1 MSNGNPI
8 HLINNAVD
16 ALKAQPA
23 LFALIVI
30 SFGMMGYTFYEGASF
45 NSQRYEMTKLI
56 VDYQREMNQ
65 LLAKCVVPND
75 HG

>member
-8 HLINNAVD
+8 NLVNNAVE
-16 ALKAQPA
+16 ALKGQPA
-23 LFALIVI
+23 MFALIVI
-30 SFGMMGYTFYEGASF
+30 CFGLLGYTFYEGASF

-65 LLAKCVVPND
+65 LLSKCVVPPSP
-75 HG
+75 